1 MYCLYYSPPQK
12 LFPPDQSVGHLRF
25 YYCCLL
31 VWLFYHSWPEFLWWS
46 QLEGPYTEADLDLSS
61 FLLWN
66 LTPEQRHTGKMWVL
80 SISWHHSEENP
91 LVFLLSILY
100 YLKVHP
106 VFLPFLRPGSPAL
119 RETLAAMLCPESS
132 SFLFKLMNG
141 KWGVKAKKHSFFHE
155 VPFSP
160 TS

>member
-1 MYCLYYSPPQK
+1 MKKS
-12 LFPPDQSVGHLRF
+12 
-25 YYCCLL
+25 
-31 VWLFYHSWPEFLWWS
+31 
-46 QLEGPYTEADLDLSS
+46 
-61 FLLWN
+61 
-66 LTPEQRHTGKMWVL
+66 
-80 SISWHHSEENP
+80 P

-132 SFLFKLMNG
+132 SFLFKLVKG
-141 KWGVKAKKHSFFHE
+141 KWGVKTKKHSFFQE
-155 VPFSP
+155 VSFSP